1 MLYKTPVPDTESDA
15 LSESAVLTTNYY
27 LGEDKKEEDEKDED
41 TVMSKQALGTHTV
54 TFKCIGATKDMEAQR
69 ALQRTSEQLRA
80 GQQVPVDVF
89 LEPLNQYD
97 SRAITSK
104 FMLLISG
111 PQLDMWSEKL
121 WYII

>member
-54 TFKCIGATKDMEAQR
+54 TFKCIRIWKLNELYR
-69 ALQRTSEQLRA
+69 E
-80 GQQVPVDVF
+80 PV
-89 LEPLNQYD
+89 NN
-97 SRAITSK
+97 
-104 FMLLISG
+104 
-111 PQLDMWSEKL
+111 
-121 WYII
+121 